1 MRWRPGDT
9 RETCEYKSTDLGVGT
24 LTHTNT
30 RVQIWLPTRHLIF
43 TISYMCTEIPIRHSL
58 FALTSWPSHH
68 AHPWHLQSR
77 AYFIFPTPVLSHTS
91 FIDSSAT
98 HTIKISN
105 SLSLSLCIDLCLWWS
120 SSLELLMT
128 DHHRRRCIPPLLPPS
143 TTSPNKLWEVSSFL
157 YLFLLYTFIHF
168 LCFIFQYPKTN
179 NNKTNVFPSLSYGTL
194 FFERWT
200 SLFPFGC

>member
-105 SLSLSLCIDLCLWWS
+105 SLSLSLS
-120 SSLELLMT
+120 VYRSVSLMEFKFRAVDDRPPPPPPHPTAPSTFNYVSKQALRGLLFSLSV
-128 DHHRRRCIPPLLPPS
+128 PPLY
-143 TTSPNKLWEVSSFL
+143 L
-157 YLFLLYTFIHF
+157 YPFF
-168 LCFIFQYPKTN
+168 
-179 NNKTNVFPSLSYGTL
+179 VFYISIS
-194 FFERWT
+194 
-200 SLFPFGC
+200 